1 MPPPPGSDTSE
12 ALVALREARRVRA
25 AKKGGPGGRPSQHQR
40 ERQVAHALFNWSNM
54 GPRAQEVM
62 DALDKWY
69 PERDELR
76 DPIRST
82 WRWLSM
88 CARSSQDPSAS
99 KLTELFFYLQTNGG
113 NLTGLIVLELPQRC
127 RRGAGGIVRIRRT
140 IVPPNEHG
148 GAGTRLLQVCVC
160 LQACVRACM
169 RACVRVCVRVCVHA

>member
-99 KLTELFFYLQTNGG
+99 NGQA
-113 NLTGLIVLELPQRC
+113 E
-127 RRGAGGIVRIRRT
+127 RRGGRALAGRDRWRDNRV
-140 IVPPNEHG
+140 
-148 GAGTRLLQVCVC
+148 GAR
-160 LQACVRACM
+160 
-169 RACVRVCVRVCVHA
+169 